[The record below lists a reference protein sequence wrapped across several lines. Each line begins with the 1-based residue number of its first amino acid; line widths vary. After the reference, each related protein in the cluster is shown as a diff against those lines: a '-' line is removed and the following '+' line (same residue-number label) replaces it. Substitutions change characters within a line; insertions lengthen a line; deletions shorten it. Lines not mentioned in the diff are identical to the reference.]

1 MTLQQALLNEEE
13 NLLVI
18 NRLHQVLRPF
28 MLRRMKEK
36 VRDCCSE
43 YKVPKPFIN
52 ETTSSKFL
60 SSFRK

>member
-1 MTLQQALLNEEE
+1 MTMQQALLNEEE

-36 VRDCCSE
+36 VSDFCSE
-43 YKVPKPFIN
+43 TKLPKPTVFHSNHVI
-52 ETTSSKFL
+52 EVL
-60 SSFRK
+60 

>member
-1 MTLQQALLNEEE
+1 MQQALLNEEE

-36 VRDCCSE
+36 VSEICSATKLPTPTVFQRNHVME
-43 YKVPKPFIN
+43 VF
-52 ETTSSKFL
+52 
-60 SSFRK
+60 